1 MARGYAAGG
10 EEPGLRAFEVVIEQP
25 SSSWS
30 RRAGAAARFGRRGR
44 LGRAGGSLAL
54 AFACACATVWVV
66 SDDGG
71 GVTEARVEG
80 AIDEQLGEKGLRY
93 AHARGWSRAQALF
106 LRDTSVRH
114 GVADAHGGGA
124 EGEWARFQARH
135 SAARSQLSEGAGAGA
150 GSSAWSWVQGGG
162 AGADRTLAR
171 GVAGQRGLGPDAG
184 LEVSR
189 EAGSA
194 RVRAAGSTGP
204 GKAARAELSGDGR
217 SRGRGDGAPAEGGGG
232 AKVETLWDFPEIRRM
247 QVP

>member
-1 MARGYAAGG
+1 MARGFAAGG

-25 SSSWS
+25 SL
-30 RRAGAAARFGRRGR
+30 RRAGAPARFGRRGR
-44 LGRAGGSLAL
+44 LGRAGGALAL
-54 AFACACATVWVV
+54 AFACACASVWVV

-71 GVTEARVEG
+71 GVTAEARVED
-80 AIDEQLGEKGLRY
+80 AIDEQLGAAGLRY
-93 AHARGWSRAQALF
+93 AHTHAWSRAQALF
-106 LRDTSVRH
+106 LRDTSVRQ

-124 EGEWARFQARH
+124 EGEWARFQDRH
-135 SAARSQLSEGAGAGA
+135 AAARSQLSAGA
-150 GSSAWSWVQGGG
+150 GSSAWSWVQGVG

-189 EAGSA
+189 EAG
-194 RVRAAGSTGP
+194 P

-217 SRGRGDGAPAEGGGG
+217 SRGDGGRGGEVPAERGGG